1 MKYVALA
8 GLELVKLSNLA
19 SNSYLPASKMVLVLK
34 CSVPFLALINL
45 LNT

>member
-8 GLELVKLSNLA
+8 GLELGKLSKLV
-19 SNSYLPASKMVLVLK
+19 SNSDLPASKVLVLK
-34 CSVPFLALINL
+34 CPVPFLALINL